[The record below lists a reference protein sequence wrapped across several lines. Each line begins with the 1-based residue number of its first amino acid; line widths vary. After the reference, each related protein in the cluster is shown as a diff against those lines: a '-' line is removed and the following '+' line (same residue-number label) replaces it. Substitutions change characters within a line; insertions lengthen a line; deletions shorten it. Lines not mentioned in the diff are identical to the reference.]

1 MALPTFAKDTV
12 TVARAATTNKR
23 GVSVKD
29 WGNAKTH
36 TIDGC
41 SFQPQSTSS
50 GLDTREAVI
59 VRAKLYLP
67 PGSDIQAGD
76 RVSFDGETFLI
87 DGAPLTKRSP
97 SGRLSHII
105 AFLVDWEG

>member
-1 MALPTFAKDTV
+1 MALPTFATDTV
-12 TVARAATTNKR
+12 TVVRPASVEKR

-29 WGNAKTH
+29 WDNATTH
-36 TIDGC
+36 TIAGC
-41 SFQPQSTSS
+41 SFQPQTTSS

-76 RVSFDGETFLI
+76 RIEFDGERFSI

-97 SGRLSHII
+97 TGRLSHII
-105 AFLVDWEG
+105 AFLVDWRG